1 MIIKHTATF
10 KKQYR
15 KLPPKFQEQFDER
28 LRLFLQDPID
38 PRLRIHPLRGAYNG
52 YWSMDVS
59 GDLRALYRKDGDEII
74 IFGLIGTHSQLY
86 G

>member
-1 MIIKHTATF
+1 MVIKRTKTF

-15 KLPPKFQEQFDER
+15 KLPKKLQAQFDAR
-28 LRLFLQDPID
+28 LRLFVLNPAD
-38 PRLRIHPLRGAYNG
+38 RKLRNHPLRAQYAG
-52 YWSMDVS
+52 YWSIDIS
-59 GDLRALYRKDGDEII
+59 GDLRALYRKDGDEIV

>member
-1 MIIKHTATF
+1 MTIQYMPKF
-10 KKQYR
+10 KKQYK
-15 KLPPKFQEQFDER
+15 KLPKKFQLQFDER
-28 LRLFLQDPID
+28 VHLFSLDPTNPQLRV
-38 PRLRIHPLRGAYNG
+38 HPLKGNFAG

-59 GDLRALYRKDGDEII
+59 GDIRARYIKRGEELI